1 MLNISTKKKYEEKK
15 RKGRERKRLSKMR
28 KLEQIGQLSPAPTR
42 EETKTEETETWDHR
56 SNTKLLKVAPW

>member
-1 MLNISTKKKYEEKK
+1 MTPFYTSKGRSVKGSMLNISTKKKYEEKK

-42 EETKTEETETWDHR
+42 EETKTEETET
-56 SNTKLLKVAPW
+56 